1 MGQSTQIDTFSRF
14 TQVSRETITSLVKY
28 ENYLIKSNKTLNLI
42 GKSTINKIW
51 IRHFLDSA
59 QVIDFIDKNTC
70 SLIDLGSGAG
80 FPGLI
85 IAILAKDRKIRLK
98 VKLIEKSTKKAS
110 FLREIVNY
118 LNLNVEVLN
127 INALTH
133 AKKLEADL
141 IVARAFKPLK
151 IILRFLDKNTKN
163 WKKVFLFLGK
173 TGQNELLQ
181 ASKSWDIKYKQRMS
195 VTNSDSIVIEINKLQ
210 RKIN

>member
-1 MGQSTQIDTFSRF
+1 MDRLSQIDIFSRY
-14 TQVSRETITSLVKY
+14 TRVSRETTSSLKLLEHLVI
-28 ENYLIKSNKTLNLI
+28 EHNKTLNLV
-42 GKSTINKIW
+42 GKSTIKDIW

-59 QVIDFIDKNTC
+59 QAIDFVDKNNK

-85 IAILAKDRKIRLK
+85 IAILAKDRKIQLK
-98 VKLIEKSTKKAS
+98 VKLIEKSPKKAS

-133 AKKLEADL
+133 VKKLEADL

-151 IILRFLDKNTKN
+151 IILQFLDKNTKN

-173 TGQNELLQ
+173 TGQDELLQ
-181 ASKSWDIKYKQRMS
+181 ASKSWHIKYKQRMS
-195 VTNSDSIVIEINKLQ
+195 VTSNDSIVIEINKLT
-210 RKIN
+210 KK

>member
-1 MGQSTQIDTFSRF
+1 MSQSTQIDTFSRF

-42 GKSTINKIW
+42 GKSTINEIW
-51 IRHFLDSA
+51 LRHFLDSS
-59 QVIDFIDKNTC
+59 QVIDFIDKNTV

-85 IAILAKDRKIRLK
+85 IAILAKDRKIHLK
-98 VKLIEKSTKKAS
+98 VKLIEKSPKKAS

-151 IILRFLDKNTKN
+151 IILQFLDKNTEN

-173 TGQNELLQ
+173 TGQDELLQ
-181 ASKSWDIKYKQRMS
+181 ASKSWYIKYKQRMS
-195 VTNSDSIVIEINKLQ
+195 VTSNDSVVIEINKLT
-210 RKIN
+210 KK

>member
-1 MGQSTQIDTFSRF
+1 MSQSTQIDTFSRF

-28 ENYLIKSNKTLNLI
+28 ENCLIKSNKTLNLI

-51 IRHFLDSA
+51 LRHFLDSS
-59 QVIDFIDKNTC
+59 QVIDFIDKKTS

-151 IILRFLDKNTKN
+151 TILELMHNKAEN
-163 WKKVFLFLGK
+163 WKKILIFLGK
-173 TGQNELLQ
+173 TGQDELLQ
-181 ASKSWDIKYKQRMS
+181 ASKSWDIKYKQRVS
-195 VTNSDSIVIEINKLQ
+195 VTNSDSMVIEINNLK
-210 RKIN
+210 KK

>member
-1 MGQSTQIDTFSRF
+1 MSQSTQIDTFSRF

-42 GKSTINKIW
+42 GKSTINEIW
-51 IRHFLDSA
+51 IRHFLDSS
-59 QVIDFIDKNTC
+59 QVIDFIDKNTG

-85 IAILAKDRKIRLK
+85 IAILAKDRKIHLK
-98 VKLIEKSTKKAS
+98 VQLIEKSPKKAS
-110 FLREIVNY
+110 FLRGIANNLN

-127 INALTH
+127 VNVFTH
-133 AKKLEADL
+133 IKKLEADL

-151 IILRFLDKNTKN
+151 IILQFLNKNTKN

-173 TGQNELLQ
+173 TGQDELLH
-181 ASKSWDIKYKQRMS
+181 ASKSWYIQYKQRMS
-195 VTNSDSIVIEINKLQ
+195 VTSSDSIVIEVNKL
-210 RKIN
+210 KKK

>member
-1 MGQSTQIDTFSRF
+1 MSQSTQIDTFSRF

-28 ENYLIKSNKTLNLI
+28 ESYLIKSNKTLNLI
-42 GKSTINKIW
+42 GKSTINEIW
-51 IRHFLDSA
+51 LRHFLDSS
-59 QVIDFIDKNTC
+59 QVIDFIDKNII
-70 SLIDLGSGAG
+70 SLMDLGSGAG

-98 VKLIEKSTKKAS
+98 VKLIEKSPKKVS

-151 IILRFLDKNTKN
+151 IILQFLDKNTEN
-163 WKKVFLFLGK
+163 WKKVLLFLGK
-173 TGQNELLQ
+173 TGQDELLQ

-195 VTNSDSIVIEINKLQ
+195 VTSSDSVVIEINKL
-210 RKIN
+210 KKK

>member
-1 MGQSTQIDTFSRF
+1 MGRSTQIDTFSRF

-28 ENYLIKSNKTLNLI
+28 ENYLIQSNKTLNLV
-42 GKSTINKIW
+42 GKSTINEIW
-51 IRHFLDSA
+51 TRHFLDSS
-59 QVIDFIDKNTC
+59 QVIDFIDKNTN

-85 IAILAKDRKIRLK
+85 IAMLAKDRKISLK
-98 VKLIEKSTKKAS
+98 VKLIEKSPKKAS

-195 VTNSDSIVIEINKLQ
+195 VTSSDSIVIEINKL
-210 RKIN
+210 KKK